1 MKKIDRKTQALREL
15 IDTLDIIDSK
25 ELSEPETKDRRENR
39 EVSWRSRLP
48 VRPLGLLNEAVE
60 LVVLPY
66 DGTSQLLRFMG
77 QLDTTLLDADNYGTI
92 LRTAYSWDGSV
103 AITILMEPTKLS
115 NLAIKLAILPEVEKV
130 EDELSARSIFS
141 STTEK
146 FRGLPASSIR
156 PSKRIHVT
164 LKESILAR
172 QEPELVPVLA

>member
-1 MKKIDRKTQALREL
+1 MKEIGRKTQALRGL
-15 IDTLDIIDSK
+15 ADSLDIIYSK

-48 VRPLGLLNEAVE
+48 MRPLGLLNEAVE
-60 LVVLPY
+60 LVVLPR

-77 QLDTTLLDADNYGTI
+77 QLDERLLDPDNYGTI

-103 AITILMEPTKLS
+103 AIAILMEPTKLS
-115 NLAIKLAILPEVEKV
+115 NLVIKLAILPEVEKV

-141 STTEK
+141 STTKK

-164 LKESILAR
+164 LKEPVLAR